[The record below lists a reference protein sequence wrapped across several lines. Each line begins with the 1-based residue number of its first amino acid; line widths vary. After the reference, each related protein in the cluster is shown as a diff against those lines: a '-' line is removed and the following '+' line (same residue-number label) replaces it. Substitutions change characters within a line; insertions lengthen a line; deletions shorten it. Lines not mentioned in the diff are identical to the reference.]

1 MEAPEILWNSSSGL
15 HYLSIW
21 LLATFVLYF
30 SLNWLTRTFLLSLK
44 NEDMEGLVDTSVAKI
59 ISDKNL
65 PFVARQMALH
75 ANVSTP
81 VLPETLS
88 FNWLLG
94 LSPATKES
102 SWWVGLAKTNKRSAS
117 VISSSLWVSYYMSLH
132 FNRSQTV
139 LKCSIN
145 IIGMVIL
152 MCICLL
158 SLLFPILPKSDGFPG
173 SP

>member
-1 MEAPEILWNSSSGL
+1 MKQFFRFT
-15 HYLSIW
+15 
-21 LLATFVLYF
+21 LLVHLVTGNFCLVLF
-30 SLNWLTRTFLLSLK
+30 LNCLTRTFLLSLK

-102 SWWVGLAKTNKRSAS
+102 SW
-117 VISSSLWVSYYMSLH
+117 
-132 FNRSQTV
+132 
-139 LKCSIN
+139 
-145 IIGMVIL
+145 
-152 MCICLL
+152 
-158 SLLFPILPKSDGFPG
+158 
-173 SP
+173 